1 MNALGHGLMRGSGV
15 RRPTRAARTVT
26 MLAAVVLLAAALVTI
41 ADGAAPAYAS
51 AWGSTHKKGVTVV
64 VDFTKFHG
72 KVEVGCD
79 PRRPATGLA
88 ALRAAGFR
96 YTFVPRPRRTGRTGT
111 PRRMASGSTAAWAPA
126 ATARNPAGSR
136 DGRSATANPLI
147 FPRLRQPPA
156 TGLRAKADVAALQM
170 QRRYCLADSA
180 ALPSVSTTGVLV
192 GSRTVTAINRQVRLA
207 ARPSGL
213 PKGSDWKVTTEPV
226 PTAGQGQFVVAISHL
241 SIDPAMRGWMNAGA
255 SYIPPVEVGA
265 VMRAGAIGQ
274 VTASDHPGFAVGD
287 DVYGAFG
294 VQEYASSDGTGV
306 IKLDTSLAEPTTYLG
321 ALGISGLTA
330 YFGLLDVGRIQAG
343 DTVVVSG
350 AAGAVGSVAG
360 QIAKL
365 KGCRVIGI
373 AGGQDKCRTLLDEFG
388 FDAAIDYKSENLR
401 TALREHAPGGVDVY
415 FDNVGGDVLDAVL
428 TRLARGARIIIC
440 GAVSQY
446 NAERVQGPAH
456 YLSLLVARASMT
468 GMVVFD
474 YQDRYPQAMAELAG
488 WLRDGQLVSR
498 EHIVQGSV
506 SDFPDVLLMLF
517 AGENTGKL
525 ILAIDHG

>member
-1 MNALGHGLMRGSGV
+1 MS
-15 RRPTRAARTVT
+15 
-26 MLAAVVLLAAALVTI
+26 
-41 ADGAAPAYAS
+41 
-51 AWGSTHKKGVTVV
+51 
-64 VDFTKFHG
+64 
-72 KVEVGCD
+72 
-79 PRRPATGLA
+79 
-88 ALRAAGFR
+88 
-96 YTFVPRPRRTGRTGT
+96 
-111 PRRMASGSTAAWAPA
+111 
-126 ATARNPAGSR
+126 
-136 DGRSATANPLI
+136 
-147 FPRLRQPPA
+147 
-156 TGLRAKADVAALQM
+156 
-170 QRRYCLADSA
+170 
-180 ALPSVSTTGVLV
+180 
-192 GSRTVTAINRQVRLA
+192 INHQVRLA

-213 PKGSDWKVTTEPV
+213 PKASDWEVTTEPV
-226 PTAGQGQFVVAISHL
+226 PTAGPGQFVVAISHL

-255 SYIPPVEVGA
+255 SYIPPVAVGA
-265 VMRAGAIGQ
+265 VMRAGAIGL
-274 VTASDHPGFAVGD
+274 VSASEHPGFAVGD
-287 DVYGAFG
+287 YVYGAFG

-306 IKLDTSLAEPTTYLG
+306 IKLDTALAEPTTYLG
-321 ALGISGLTA
+321 ALGMPGLTA
-330 YFGLLDVGRIQAG
+330 YFALFEVGRIRAG

-373 AGGQDKCRTLLDEFG
+373 AGGQDKCRALLEEFG

-446 NAERVQGPAH
+446 NAERVRGPAN

-474 YQDRYPQAMAELAG
+474 YQDRFPQAMAELAG
-488 WLRDGQLVSR
+488 WIRGGQLVSR

-506 SDFPDVLLMLF
+506 SDFPYVLLMLF

-525 ILAIDHG
+525 ILAIGQG

>member
-1 MNALGHGLMRGSGV
+1 
-15 RRPTRAARTVT
+15 
-26 MLAAVVLLAAALVTI
+26 
-41 ADGAAPAYAS
+41 
-51 AWGSTHKKGVTVV
+51 
-64 VDFTKFHG
+64 
-72 KVEVGCD
+72 
-79 PRRPATGLA
+79 
-88 ALRAAGFR
+88 
-96 YTFVPRPRRTGRTGT
+96 
-111 PRRMASGSTAAWAPA
+111 
-126 ATARNPAGSR
+126 
-136 DGRSATANPLI
+136 
-147 FPRLRQPPA
+147 
-156 TGLRAKADVAALQM
+156 
-170 QRRYCLADSA
+170 
-180 ALPSVSTTGVLV
+180 
-192 GSRTVTAINRQVRLA
+192 VTAINRQVRLA

-213 PKGSDWKVTTEPV
+213 PKGSDWEVTTEPV